1 MEIQIYEA
9 KETRQSFE
17 SMDYLNFIGK
27 KNAFFAQ
34 RHFSADQLYQN
45 TRITESTHK
54 TNRKRADRR
63 HKLCKRVIGKSNTF
77 LRTGSTLQRLIII
90 RVPVSMAV
98 NARSSGLRRKIRS
111 EFELFHLPLQHIEE
125 RLGTR
130 LVSLD
135 FRTWREYKMIARLTS
150 YLLRRRID
158 EFYHGRWSA
167 HVDLELCSTNWNAD
181 FLSLWNLLA
190 HRKKRLANSSRV
202 YYFGSSVG
210 QYLTFNYYDKM
221 EGNRVLNNI
230 LRIHIHKITH

>member
-1 MEIQIYEA
+1 M
-9 KETRQSFE
+9 
-17 SMDYLNFIGK
+17 
-27 KNAFFAQ
+27 
-34 RHFSADQLYQN
+34 
-45 TRITESTHK
+45 THK
-54 TNRKRADRR
+54 TNRKRVDRR

-98 NARSSGLRRKIRS
+98 NARSSDLRRKIRS

-135 FRTWREYKMIARLTS
+135 FRTWGEYKMIARLIS

-158 EFYHGRWSA
+158 EFYRGRWSA

-181 FLSLWNLLA
+181 FLSL
-190 HRKKRLANSSRV
+190 
-202 YYFGSSVG
+202 
-210 QYLTFNYYDKM
+210 
-221 EGNRVLNNI
+221 
-230 LRIHIHKITH
+230 

>member
-1 MEIQIYEA
+1 M
-9 KETRQSFE
+9 
-17 SMDYLNFIGK
+17 
-27 KNAFFAQ
+27 Q
-34 RHFSADQLYQN
+34 RYFSADQLYQN
-45 TRITESTHK
+45 TRITELTHH

-90 RVPVSMAV
+90 QVPVSMTV

-111 EFELFHLPLQHIEE
+111 KFELFHLPLQHIEE

-135 FRTWREYKMIARLTS
+135 FRTWKEYKMIARFTS

-190 HRKKRLANSSRV
+190 HWKKRLADSSRV
-202 YYFGSSVG
+202 YYCGSSVE
-210 QYLTFNYYDKM
+210 QYITFNYYDKM
-221 EGNRVLNNI
+221 ERNLVFNHILVIRFNI
-230 LRIHIHKITH
+230 LHIHIHKITH